1 MLSKHFGN
9 DSQIGGFTMNYQTKA
24 RRQLLDCLSDNAESR
39 LSIDEIMSAL
49 GASAPGK
56 STLYR
61 QMKSLCDEGL
71 VRRFASES
79 GKALYQ
85 LAGAS
90 CCCEH
95 LHFKCL
101 DCGALLHL
109 DGEAQA
115 ALCRSAGVVIDDGLS
130 MLYGRCAKCA
140 KRSE

>member
-1 MLSKHFGN
+1 
-9 DSQIGGFTMNYQTKA
+9 MNYQTKA
-24 RRQLLDCLSDNAESR
+24 RKLLLDCLAENAEER
-39 LSIDEIMSAL
+39 MSIDGIMLAL
-49 GASAPGK
+49 GEDAPGR

-71 VRRFASES
+71 VRRFAAES

-85 LAGAS
+85 LAGGS

-101 DCGALLHL
+101 DCGLLMHL
-109 DGEAQA
+109 DSSAQD
-115 ALCRSAGVVIDDGLS
+115 ALCRSAGVLIDDGLS

-140 KRSE
+140 KRVK